1 MPRWLIENIK
11 QIRFAKIEQSI
22 AILSLSYFFV
32 MFSKNIS
39 YSIFSRRRYGISC
52 WSILSYTLCNLN
64 FIILVK
70 TAFASSK
77 CCVFFFK

>member
-52 WSILSYTLCNLN
+52 WSILSYALCN
-64 FIILVK
+64 FIVL
-70 TAFASSK
+70 TL
-77 CCVFFFK
+77 FFQ

>member
-11 QIRFAKIEQSI
+11 QIRFAKIERYI

-39 YSIFSRRRYGISC
+39 YRIFPRRRYGISC
-52 WSILSYTLCNLN
+52 WSILSYALCNLN
-64 FIILVK
+64 FIFSIK
-70 TAFASSK
+70 SAFASSK

>member
-1 MPRWLIENIK
+1 MPRWLVENIK

-39 YSIFSRRRYGISC
+39 YRIFPRR
-52 WSILSYTLCNLN
+52 
-64 FIILVK
+64 
-70 TAFASSK
+70 
-77 CCVFFFK
+77 